1 MPKSAGKRKTLIFF
15 IFSAALLLSA
25 DIILGAFVPNF
36 YRAQKYG
43 WDIPANTMRQRIV
56 EDSPANLRRI
66 MARHYDNG
74 FKRWGNP
81 ATKKTKVFILGDSF
95 TEMDVVSN
103 GEEWYSYLQERFPG
117 SEFFV
122 YGARGFGSLQEFMV
136 LSDYIGKIRPDIIIL
151 QFCYNDFYD
160 NLHVLDVTSY
170 PFNVQGIRPY
180 LEGGKTIYRM
190 TVPFSW
196 LREHSFTADLILYF
210 YDKALKK
217 ITARNFADVSKRR
230 SIQLARAV
238 KKDKKLAGLNM
249 EAFNVTEKIMLMIK
263 EKAGNVPVYFL
274 DVSGPDDP
282 RGRSLCQTAGFIYI
296 PGIREYL
303 ARKEKEGNRIA
314 LAHDKH
320 WNALGNKLAGEML
333 AEYFAKRGLK

>member
-1 MPKSAGKRKTLIFF
+1 
-15 IFSAALLLSA
+15 
-25 DIILGAFVPNF
+25 
-36 YRAQKYG
+36 
-43 WDIPANTMRQRIV
+43 MRQIIV
-56 EDSPANLRRI
+56 EDSPADLRRV
-66 MARHYDNG
+66 MVRYYDNG

-95 TEMDVVSN
+95 TEMYWVSN
-103 GEEWYSYLQERFPG
+103 GEEWYSCLQERFPG

-136 LSDYIGKIRPDIIIL
+136 LSDYIGEIKPDIIIL

-160 NLHVLDVTSY
+160 NLHALDVTSY

-180 LEGGKTIYRM
+180 LEEGRTVFRM
-190 TVPFSW
+190 TVPFPW
-196 LREHSFTADLILYF
+196 LREHSFTADLILYL
-210 YDKALKK
+210 YDKAIKK
-217 ITARNFADVSKRR
+217 ITARNFAAVSERR
-230 SIQLARAV
+230 SVWLERAV
-238 KKDKKLAGLNM
+238 KRDKKLAGLNE
-249 EAFNVTEKIMLMIK
+249 EAFKVTEKIMLMIRK
-263 EKAGNVPVYFL
+263 KAGNIPVYFL
-274 DVSGPDDP
+274 DVSRPDDP
-282 RGRSLCQTAGFIYI
+282 RGLSLCRAAGFIYI

-303 ARKEKEGNRIA
+303 AREEKEGNRIA